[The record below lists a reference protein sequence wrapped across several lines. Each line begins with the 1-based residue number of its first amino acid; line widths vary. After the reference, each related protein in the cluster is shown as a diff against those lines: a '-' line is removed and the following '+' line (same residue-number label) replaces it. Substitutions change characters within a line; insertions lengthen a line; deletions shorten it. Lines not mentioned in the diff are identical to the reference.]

1 MNRKENKIV
10 TSKYTAMTFFP
21 LNIYHQL
28 SRPSNLFFL
37 LTLILLSIPAISP
50 FSPFTYLLAFVVV
63 VGASMMKDGVED
75 YRRHKQDRI
84 INEKPANVVR
94 RQGEDARVEEIHVE
108 DLSAGDL
115 IFIMK
120 DQEVPGDVVL
130 LNSRV
135 KTSDGIKC
143 KNYCFIETSNLDGE
157 TNLKKKTAQ
166 HHIPCEEGRT
176 VLECGEGKLDICSCD
191 KYYMDSIS
199 EFYVEDTGD
208 LLNKF
213 ECQVTIGGENTL
225 CNEKNVLLR
234 GSRVRNTERV
244 LGIVVSVGKQTKLG
258 KSHFKVKM
266 KISLFEKRIG
276 DFIFGIFMIYLGILA
291 VTSILGARFL
301 RKDDI
306 EYLYL
311 HEYLTND
318 SLKQTGTNYILFSY
332 LIPLSLFVTLEV
344 SRMFHSMF
352 ISYDD
357 EMVGNGM
364 KSMCR
369 NSNITEDIGMIEYIL
384 TDKTGTLTKN
394 SMVFKYCHVYNSE
407 DLISREDLKEESLH
421 VELVND
427 LSLEAKKSRSRM
439 MFILAL
445 LCCNSIEPLNNN
457 FEGISQDELCII
469 QELKNQGYVLVK
481 RDEDYVLVE
490 INGKRTRFNIVISL
504 DFTSAR
510 QRMSVVME
518 VLGRYILFCKGSDQ
532 KLLGDKR
539 MVFEQGDMGTI
550 KALINNNSEYRSLVV
565 GYKELDKKVTD
576 ELKRKYA
583 GVSLRDKF
591 LEQERIFDSVEEE
604 MVYLGTTFIEDEL
617 QEDVRSTITSLRDAG
632 IKIWMITGDK
642 KETAISCSEDCGIVQ
657 KNHEVQ
663 SLAIDGKEFLKR
675 LSDPG
680 IFDYKSIVIY
690 RATPYHKGKIA
701 EKIVELGKNTLS
713 IGDGNNDV
721 PMLTSSH
728 VGVGIMGKEGTQA
741 SLSADFAIPEFRF
754 LKRLIL
760 VYGRYNLIRFSKI
773 TLNAFFKNIFFISIQ
788 FLYNFF
794 NGYSGKPIY
803 NNFFLNYYNVLFTSF
818 VPLSIG
824 LFDKD
829 KPENYLMSHPE
840 DYKNARRLFG
850 RPSFVFGFIYTIL
863 LGIVVFLLS
872 VGTVYVKDMVNKEGL
887 VGGYILLTNYFSIV
901 VFLVVLSTQIREIS
915 FFVVYSWIAIA
926 LSVILNFVTLFFIQE
941 LDATANN
948 AAFNLFS
955 LPVFYLTILF
965 VLSGVLLVD
974 FVIMKMLS
982 AVKKNR
988 GWP

>member
-10 TSKYTAMTFFP
+10 TSKYTAMTFLP
-21 LNIYHQL
+21 QNMYHQL

-75 YRRHKQDRI
+75 YRRHKQDKA

-94 RQGEDARVEEIHVE
+94 RSGDDVYVEKIHVE
-108 DLSAGDL
+108 DINAGDL

-130 LNSRV
+130 LNSRMET
-135 KTSDGIKC
+135 KDGVKC
-143 KNYCFIETSNLDGE
+143 KNYCFAETSNLDGE
-157 TNLKKKTAQ
+157 TNLKKKTSQ
-166 HHIPCEEGRT
+166 HQVKCKEEGME
-176 VLECGEGKLDICSCD
+176 VEFCGEVLNVCSCD
-191 KYYMDSIS
+191 KYYMKNTS
-199 EFYVEDTGD
+199 EFIVEDTGD
-208 LLNKF
+208 LFNKF
-213 ECQVTIGGENTL
+213 ECQVSIEGKNIL

-234 GSRVRNTERV
+234 GSRIKNTERV
-244 LGIVVSVGKQTKLG
+244 LAMVVCVGKQTKLG
-258 KSHFKVKM
+258 KSHFKAKV
-266 KISLFEKRIG
+266 KISLFEKSIG
-276 DFIFGIFMIYLGILA
+276 DFIFGIFMIYLGILTL
-291 VTSILGARFL
+291 TSVLGARFL
-301 RKDDI
+301 KKDGI

-311 HEYLTND
+311 NEYLTAD

-357 EMVGNGM
+357 EMTVDGI
-364 KSMCR
+364 KSVCR
-369 NSNITEDIGMIEYIL
+369 NSNITEDVGMIEYIL

-394 SMVFKYCHVYNSE
+394 SMVFKYCHVYNSPE
-407 DLISREDLKEESLH
+407 LISREDLKEHCLSIDL
-421 VELVND
+421 LND
-427 LSLEAKKSRSRM
+427 LSPAAEKRRSRM

-457 FEGISQDELCII
+457 FEGISQDELCIV
-469 QELKNQGYVLVK
+469 QELRNQGYVLIE
-481 RDEDYVLVE
+481 RDERYVVLE
-490 INGKRTRFNIVISL
+490 INGRRTKLNIMISL
-504 DFTSAR
+504 DFTSSR

-518 VLGRYILFCKGSDQ
+518 MLGKYILFCKGSDQ
-532 KLLGDKR
+532 KLLGDKK
-539 MVFEQGDMGTI
+539 MTFEKGDTGTI

-565 GYKELDKKVTD
+565 GYKELDRNAL
-576 ELKRKYA
+576 ERMREQYNR
-583 GVSLRDKF
+583 VSLKNKF
-591 LEQERIFDSVEEE
+591 LEQERVFDSVEEG
-604 MVYLGTTFIEDEL
+604 MVYLGATFIEDEL
-617 QEDVRSTITSLRDAG
+617 QEGVRGTITSLRDAG

-642 KETAISCSEDCGIVQ
+642 KETAISCSEDCGIIQ
-657 KNHEVQ
+657 KNNEAQ
-663 SLAIDGKEFLKR
+663 SLVVDGKEFLNR
-675 LSDPG
+675 LTGPD
-680 IFDYKSIVIY
+680 IFEYRSIVIY

-741 SLSADFAIPEFRF
+741 SLSADFAIPEFRL
-754 LKRLIL
+754 LKKLIL
-760 VYGRYNLIRFSKI
+760 VHGRYNLIRFSKI

-788 FLYNFF
+788 FMYNFF

-829 KPENYLMSHPE
+829 KPENYLMAHPE
-840 DYKNARRLFG
+840 DYKNARRFFS

-872 VGTVYVKDMVNKEGL
+872 VGVVYIKDMVSRSGL

-915 FFVVYSWIAIA
+915 FFVIYSWIAIA
-926 LSVILNFVTLFFIQE
+926 LSIALNFITLFFIQE
-941 LDATANN
+941 LDVTANN

-955 LPVFYLTILF
+955 LPVFYLVTLF
-965 VLSGVLLVD
+965 VLSGTLLVD
-974 FVIMKMLS
+974 LVIMRMLS
-982 AVKKNR
+982 AVKKSR